1 MGGVCHRPLTL
12 RKLSGIA
19 AFSAA
24 FQVPPP
30 PTGYDLAVTFRRSAG
45 PLLLLALLSAAPATA
60 RAEFSAAISGGAYL
74 PSGSSPFG
82 AFQARP
88 SAALSVGWDSDYF
101 GGAIWAGIVST
112 QAGVLLQENCFPV
125 MARVRG
131 RLPLGVAVP
140 FVFGGVG
147 FAPSRALLDLV
158 RFDTVAFTAQA
169 GAGVDLVFG
178 DMFTIGVEGGY
189 LWLAPSYPF
198 GTVDLDG
205 TLLLATFALRF
216 P

>member
-1 MGGVCHRPLTL
+1 MT
-12 RKLSGIA
+12 S
-19 AFSAA
+19 S
-24 FQVPPP
+24 
-30 PTGYDLAVTFRRSAG
+30 RSART
-45 PLLLLALLSAAPATA
+45 LLALALLATLPAPA
-60 RAEFSAAISGGAYL
+60 RAEISASISGGVYL
-74 PSGSSPFG
+74 PSGTSPYG
-82 AFQARP
+82 SFQVRP
-88 SAALSVGWDSDYF
+88 TAALSVGWDSDYF

-125 MARVRG
+125 MVRARG
-131 RLPLGVAVP
+131 RLPLGMAVP
-140 FVFGGVG
+140 YVFGGVG

-178 DMFTIGVEGGY
+178 DMFTIGAEGGY

-198 GTVDLDG
+198 GTVDLNG
-205 TLLLATFALRF
+205 TLVLATFALRF

>member
-1 MGGVCHRPLTL
+1 MT
-12 RKLSGIA
+12 S
-19 AFSAA
+19 S
-24 FQVPPP
+24 
-30 PTGYDLAVTFRRSAG
+30 RSART
-45 PLLLLALLSAAPATA
+45 LLALALLATLPAPA
-60 RAEFSAAISGGAYL
+60 RAEISASISGGVYL
-74 PSGSSPFG
+74 PSGTSPYG
-82 AFQARP
+82 SFQVRP
-88 SAALSVGWDSDYF
+88 TAALSVGWDSDYF

-125 MARVRG
+125 MVRARG

-140 FVFGGVG
+140 YVFGGVG

-178 DMFTIGVEGGY
+178 DMFTVGVEGEY
-189 LWLAPSYPF
+189 LWLAPSHPF
-198 GTVDLDG
+198 GTVDMNG
-205 TLLLATFALRF
+205 TLVLASFGVRF